1 MALPGDGVQ
10 SLGSYFCL
18 IRRRF
23 KRRRTKRSER
33 KARRPPIA
41 KAEPNHPCKN
51 PLLLSGRFPENM
63 ICPPPPHPD
72 PGRLFS

>member
-33 KARRPPIA
+33 KGNPWQPRTQPVATGDATPL
-41 KAEPNHPCKN
+41 
-51 PLLLSGRFPENM
+51 PLLL
-63 ICPPPPHPD
+63 
-72 PGRLFS
+72 